1 MIDLVEA
8 IPARLDRAGA
18 TPTMI
23 GRATAED
30 APHLVALQPEARPA
44 DFGLDDAG
52 CTLGRGQACQV
63 IVPRPAVSR
72 LHALIERTG
81 ARFQL
86 RDLGSLNGTYV
97 NGQRLRAPHLLI
109 NYDLI
114 GLGETCPQ
122 LTFVDPDSTHATAT
136 RLG

>member
-63 IVPRPAVSR
+63 IVP
-72 LHALIERTG
+72 
-81 ARFQL
+81 
-86 RDLGSLNGTYV
+86 
-97 NGQRLRAPHLLI
+97 GQPFPGCMR
-109 NYDLI
+109 
-114 GLGETCPQ
+114 
-122 LTFVDPDSTHATAT
+122 
-136 RLG
+136 